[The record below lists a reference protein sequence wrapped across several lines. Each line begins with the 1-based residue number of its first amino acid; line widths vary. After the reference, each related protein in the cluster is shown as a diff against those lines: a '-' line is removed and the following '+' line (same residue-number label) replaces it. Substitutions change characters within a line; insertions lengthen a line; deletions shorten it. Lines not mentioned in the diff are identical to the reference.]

1 MKDAWKADVLS
12 VRVSATRK
20 RLNGGRSRRALR
32 IEKVMARIMYG
43 ETILKICIA
52 HVDQLGAR
60 DLQRKSGKPVMRP

>member
-20 RLNGGRSRRALR
+20 RLNGGRSRHALR

-43 ETILKICIA
+43 ETILKICMA
-52 HVDQLGAR
+52 HVVS
-60 DLQRKSGKPVMRP
+60 SGLETCRGKVANQ